1 MYTII
6 FLFISIHSGSHMR
19 CTRGHCVV
27 VSCSMAGNAAV
38 HQYHQTGDLFT
49 VLSVRTAQL
58 YYEISGD
65 CLGVRF
71 RIPRQWAWGNVVGAF
86 HYYAGRLCGVPIWCI
101 RLMWPSNP
109 WELSELSPN
118 LRIAC
123 TVSNDFSQIDW
134 DSMFYDRDDFC
145 RCSCCWEDCV
155 DTGVI
160 GNCVECNTTLLC
172 DRCRVQMPD
181 GVEYCLIC
189 VVAEQDSGEDDRTY
203 GERVDAVLSFLEP
216 LQRRRWVSVQAICD
230 AMDSQ

>member
-1 MYTII
+1 
-6 FLFISIHSGSHMR
+6 
-19 CTRGHCVV
+19 
-27 VSCSMAGNAAV
+27 MAGNAAV
-38 HQYHQTGDLFT
+38 QQYHQTGDLST
-49 VLSVRTAQL
+49 LLSVRTAQL

-101 RLMWPSNP
+101 RLRWPSNP

-134 DSMFYDRDDFC
+134 DSMFYDKDDFW

-160 GNCVECNTTLLC
+160 GNCVECNTSLLC

-216 LQRRRWVSVQAICD
+216 LQRNRWVSVQAICD
-230 AMDSQ
+230 AIDNQNEALRAR